1 MVQWL
6 LNITR
11 LPLSGG
17 DRKALKKESVKSRA
31 MAGILA
37 QQARAE
43 GEEEMI
49 VEITTRMVLWAAASI
64 FAVYF
69 PIAWWL
75 KTSYV
80 PREEPPGAVMLLNRP
95 YNKLDDNGIAFVAH
109 ASRLGDMADSSDG
122 PRRSPVI
129 LYENEKPLGPPHS
142 AHSDISKFG
151 LGRFSHWNTAR
162 GFIFSSSDNSD
173 PNFNGRNY
181 WAILP
186 TESIPR

>member
-1 MVQWL
+1 
-6 LNITR
+6 
-11 LPLSGG
+11 
-17 DRKALKKESVKSRA
+17 
-31 MAGILA
+31 
-37 QQARAE
+37 
-43 GEEEMI
+43 MI
-49 VEITTRMVLWAAASI
+49 VETTTRTVLWAAASI

-80 PREEPPGAVMLLNRP
+80 PSEEPPGAVMLLYRP

-109 ASRLGDMADSSDG
+109 ASRLGGMADSSDG

-129 LYENEKPLGPPHS
+129 LYENERPLGPPHS

-151 LGRFSHWNTAR
+151 LGRFSHWNTAK

-181 WAILP
+181 WVILP